1 VFEEINQNLE
11 QLLQRL
17 MVYLKTSPVELILEF
32 AVIWGVVYIVARFLR
47 GTRAAKAIIGLLV
60 LIVTT
65 SLLVLLLGSGD
76 AFERLNF
83 LYGKLLTVMVFV
95 LVVVFQPEL
104 RRALVR
110 LGATRWLSGSGLRQA
125 RVIEEVLGSVKY
137 LAKHKVGA
145 LIAIERQVGL
155 KGIIEA
161 GTKLDAQVS
170 RDLLNTIFWPGSA
183 LHDMGVVIQGDRLV
197 AASVQFPLAE
207 GDQFGTELGSRHR
220 AAIGLSNEADC
231 LIVVVSEE
239 TGRISVA
246 ERGELHS
253 ELTVD
258 SLRSY
263 LVRGLG
269 KAELERDSTA
279 PPDDD
284 ESDTR
289 AAA

>member
-1 VFEEINQNLE
+1 VFEEINQNLAH
-11 QLLQRL
+11 LLQRL
-17 MVYLKTSPVELILEF
+17 AVYLRTSPVELILEF

-60 LIVTT
+60 LIVST
-65 SLLVLLLGSGD
+65 SLLVLLLGSRD
-76 AFERLNF
+76 AFDRLNF
-83 LYGKLLTVMVFV
+83 LYRNLLTVMVFV

-110 LGATRWLSGSGLRQA
+110 LGETRWLAGGGLRQA

-137 LAKHKVGA
+137 LAKNKVGA

-161 GTKLDAQVS
+161 GTKLDALVS
-170 RDLLNTIFWPGSA
+170 QELLKTIFWPGSD
-183 LHDMGVVIQGDRLV
+183 LHDMGVVIQGGRIV
-197 AASVQFPLAE
+197 AAAVQFPLAE
-207 GDQFGTELGSRHR
+207 GDQYGTELGSRHR
-220 AAIGLSNEADC
+220 AGIGLSNEADC
-231 LIVVVSEE
+231 LIVIVSEE

-253 ELTVD
+253 ELTID

-269 KAELERDSTA
+269 KAELERENTA
-279 PPDDD
+279 EDDD
-284 ESDTR
+284 ETEPR
-289 AAA
+289 AAT